1 MLFRSLTQRLG
12 AQNYI
17 RVIATFIGRA
27 RHLSRNFSVGP
38 DGDRFLKLHQEE
50 DKSTE
55 LGRRIPG
62 TKMIGPSLNQY
73 RITAS
78 NGAGGMGEVFWAR
91 DAQLHWHVP
100 SCHAPILLLGEAF
113 LPGHPNH
120 GMIAS

>member
-1 MLFRSLTQRLG
+1 MCKLPIHQI
-12 AQNYI
+12 NN
-17 RVIATFIGRA
+17 
-27 RHLSRNFSVGP
+27 LSRNFSVGP

-91 DAQLHWHVP
+91 DAPLP
-100 SCHAPILLLGEAF
+100 LARAIMSCSDLAIRQSVLARAPK
-113 LPGHPNH
+113 
-120 GMIAS
+120 S